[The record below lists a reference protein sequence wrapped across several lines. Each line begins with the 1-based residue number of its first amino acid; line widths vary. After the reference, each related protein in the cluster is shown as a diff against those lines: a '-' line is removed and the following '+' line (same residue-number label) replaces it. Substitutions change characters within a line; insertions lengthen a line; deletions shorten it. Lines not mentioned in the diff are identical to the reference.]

1 MATEETSEVG
11 PARAQE
17 VPNLFNLIRLTPV
30 QVGLKPIPVG
40 LKPIPIHK
48 GTPPTH
54 DNHSP
59 GDNHSPLQPSSPSLF
74 TNMPYTHLPEVSKS
88 LSSSSSHYQLT
99 HQRKTISSQYH
110 SSLKSDHATQLNT
123 THLPRNLKRKGINDE
138 LDTIAKRIKQAINS
152 TETIYF
158 DPGTAAFIPQSK
170 LEYFILHEGQKTEDK
185 AHNSKYF
192 SQKLPATNPASTSE
206 WESFPSMA
214 DEAGL
219 IMPPPPQ

>member
-1 MATEETSEVG
+1 MVSRHGESSPTHTQNPGQPTTKDPHSPTVSTVKHDAHSAAPIPEKVPLVTDSTILTPNQQRWHAKHTPTTSETAGTRTTVNLSSTAELDPSQRVSESTRVVATEETSEVS

-30 QVGLKPIPVG
+30 QVGLKPIPVC

-59 GDNHSPLQPSSPSLF
+59 ADNHSPLQPSSSSLF

-88 LSSSSSHYQLT
+88 LSSSSSHYQPT

-110 SSLKSDHATQLNT
+110 SSLKSDHAT
-123 THLPRNLKRKGINDE
+123 
-138 LDTIAKRIKQAINS
+138 
-152 TETIYF
+152 
-158 DPGTAAFIPQSK
+158 
-170 LEYFILHEGQKTEDK
+170 
-185 AHNSKYF
+185 
-192 SQKLPATNPASTSE
+192 
-206 WESFPSMA
+206 
-214 DEAGL
+214 
-219 IMPPPPQ
+219 